1 MDNLKQVL
9 AEKFGKQR
17 VSDFPLLNE
26 HHVDLLQVDLEL
38 RSSVTLLM
46 TNGLYKYNMPI
57 PEKLKEFS
65 NIELYFCL
73 PSYWELDM
81 ENERFN
87 WVYFQIQ
94 KLAQHLIDQQTWFGV
109 GHTFSN
115 GNPLAPFSSTMKQN
129 HLLLT
134 EPIMLEDHLADIVID
149 GKPITFLAIVP
160 IFEDEFDYKMA
171 KGYFKFIRKFRAK
184 NNEELLDDFR
194 QSVKT
199 RRFGLF

>member
-1 MDNLKQVL
+1 MDNLKEAL
-9 AEKFGKQR
+9 ANKFGPQR
-17 VSDFPLLNE
+17 VNDFPLLDEND
-26 HHVDLLQVDLEL
+26 VDLLLVDLEM
-38 RSSVTLLM
+38 RSPVRVLM
-46 TNGLYKYNMPI
+46 TNGLNKYNMPV
-57 PEKLKEFS
+57 PEKLRGFE

-81 ENERFN
+81 ENDKFN

-94 KLAQHLIDQQTWFGV
+94 KLAKHLVEKQTWFGV

-115 GNPLAPFSSTMKQN
+115 GQPPKALSSSMQQN

-134 EPIMLEDHLADIVID
+134 EPIMLENHLDEIEVD
-149 GKPITFLAIVP
+149 GKTITFLAIVP
-160 IFEDEFDYKMA
+160 IFNDEFDFKMA
-171 KGYFKFIRKFRAK
+171 KGYFKFIRKFRAS

-194 QSVKT
+194 QSVRK